1 MSSPMSSP
9 TRLLLVDA
17 DRRLVGILEERLRRD
32 GFAVTVA
39 TKGAEALAAVD
50 RRWPDLVILDLIL
63 PDMRGERLAAEIK
76 HRADLPIIVVSAV
89 SEAATK
95 TAAISD
101 FAEDY
106 LTKPFHYPELRARI
120 ERVLRRLDDRIPV
133 EEAHI
138 GDGLILVLRRREA
151 FVDGERIKLT
161 PIESRVLGTLAAAL
175 GRPVSTEQLLA
186 RVWADADGADPVY
199 VWVTMRRLRQKLE
212 LNPACPRFIHTVR
225 GSGYRLGDPAL
236 EASA

>member
-1 MSSPMSSP
+1 MRLLGP

-39 TKGAEALAAVD
+39 TKGVEALAAVD
-50 RRWPDLVILDLIL
+50 RRWPDLIILELLL
-63 PDMRGERLAAEIK
+63 PDMRGERVAAEVK
-76 HRADLPIIVVSAV
+76 RRADLPIIVLSSVA
-89 SEAATK
+89 EAAAK
-95 TAAISD
+95 TSAISD

-120 ERVLRRLDDRIPV
+120 ERVLRRLEDRIPV
-133 EEAHI
+133 EEVHV
-138 GDGLILVLRRREA
+138 GDGLVLVLRRREA

-161 PIESRVLGTLAAAL
+161 PIESRVLGTLAAAP
-175 GRPVSTEQLLA
+175 GRPVSTDQLLA

-212 LNPACPRFIHTVR
+212 PDPTAPRFIHTVR
-225 GSGYRLGDPAL
+225 GSGYRLGDPVL
-236 EASA
+236 EVTA